1 MIYVMVLLWWIWD
14 FRATEGVATEGVA
27 TEGVATEGLNAVW
40 AVFAIVR
47 QSVCVRFSPT
57 NVSLVVGRVD
67 W

>member
-14 FRATEGVATEGVA
+14 FRATEGV
-27 TEGVATEGLNAVW
+27 NAVN
-40 AVFAIVR
+40 AVFSIVR